1 MATSPI
7 LNSANIEHQ
16 IALVRYSE
24 GRARTLLPFL
34 RDMVSYLEGRLA
46 KEGQTI
52 TTKQRLDLLLA
63 DTKGRMDAIYSDWE
77 SGEFLPALDEVLQ
90 NELEF
95 QEASV
100 GAVVDDFEPVL
111 PANKQVMS
119 AAYRN
124 PLLIGAKG
132 GAVDFGAYTKNWKPT
147 EIKRVAD
154 RISAGFYSGE
164 TVSEITRGIV
174 GLKSQRYADGILNI
188 SRANIQGM
196 VKNSISHMSSTAK
209 SEFGHENDDLIIGM
223 RDIATLDSKTSA
235 ICRDRDGNVYLFSE
249 FWRNYPR
256 PPYHHGGCR
265 TTQGYELSE
274 EYSFLKESRK
284 RPAVSN
290 GEAQEVPGTQTYY
303 TWLKNQPAAVQD
315 DALGPERGKIFRNA
329 GLSPAEFK
337 NASVNRLREP
347 INIDQMAAKNE
358 KIARYLQ
365 NQK

>member
-1 MATSPI
+1 
-7 LNSANIEHQ
+7 
-16 IALVRYSE
+16 
-24 GRARTLLPFL
+24 
-34 RDMVSYLEGRLA
+34 
-46 KEGQTI
+46 
-52 TTKQRLDLLLA
+52 
-63 DTKGRMDAIYSDWE
+63 MDAIYSDWE
-77 SGEFLPALDEVLQ
+77 SGEFLPVLDEVLQ

-196 VKNSISHMSSTAK
+196 VVWPSAL
-209 SEFGHENDDLIIGM
+209 DL
-223 RDIATLDSKTSA
+223 D
-235 ICRDRDGNVYLFSE
+235 
-249 FWRNYPR
+249 
-256 PPYHHGGCR
+256 
-265 TTQGYELSE
+265 
-274 EYSFLKESRK
+274 
-284 RPAVSN
+284 
-290 GEAQEVPGTQTYY
+290 
-303 TWLKNQPAAVQD
+303 
-315 DALGPERGKIFRNA
+315 
-329 GLSPAEFK
+329 
-337 NASVNRLREP
+337 
-347 INIDQMAAKNE
+347 
-358 KIARYLQ
+358 
-365 NQK
+365 